1 MSHAIADLIERW
13 DGEHVVCRHDA
24 QSGAWMFVCVHS
36 SRGGVAGGGTRMR
49 VYPTPA
55 DGLADAMRLSSAM
68 TRKFA
73 AADFEM
79 GGAKAVLAVPSIP
92 EGDERRALLLRYADL
107 VASLRG
113 GFVTGPDMNVSAADV
128 DVMRERSEHV
138 RGSTASMH
146 DGHSSARATAIGVL
160 EGIRASVAF
169 ALGDGLAGRTVLVQG
184 LGEVGVPLAEMLAQ
198 EGATLLVSDLDDGRA
213 RAVAERFGATTVPP
227 DEALATE
234 CDVLA
239 PCAVGGVIDGGL
251 RCRIVAGSANNP
263 LREPEVAEAL
273 HAAGILYAP
282 DYVISGGGVIYALGV
297 EVDGWGTERLL
308 ERLRGIGT
316 TLTEIYESS
325 AREGIS
331 TEAAAQALVAARTGG
346 A

>member
-24 QSGAWMFVCVHS
+24 RSGAWMFVCVHS
-36 SRGGVAGGGTRMR
+36 TQRGVAGGGTRMR

-55 DGLADAMRLSSAM
+55 DGLADGMRLSSAM

-73 AADFEM
+73 AAGFDV
-79 GGAKAVLAVPSIP
+79 GGAKAVLAVPEIP
-92 EGDERRALLLRYADL
+92 TGEERRALLVNYGDL

-113 GFVTGPDMNVSAADV
+113 SFITGPDMNVSPADV
-128 DVMRERSEHV
+128 DVMRERSEYV
-138 RGSTASMH
+138 FGTSAGVH
-146 DGHSSARATAIGVL
+146 DGVSGAQATALGVL

-169 ALGDGLAGRTVLVQG
+169 ALGGGLARRTVLVQG
-184 LGEVGVPLAEMLAQ
+184 LGSVGGRLAELLTQ
-198 EGATLLVSDLDDGRA
+198 EGATLLVSDLDETRTRDA
-213 RAVAERFGATTVPP
+213 AERLGATIVPP
-227 DEALATE
+227 EAALQTE

-251 RCRIVAGSANNP
+251 RCRIVAGCANNP
-263 LREPEVAEAL
+263 LRAREVADAL
-273 HAAGILYAP
+273 SAAGILYAP

-297 EVDGWGTERLL
+297 EADGWGTERLH
-308 ERLRGIGT
+308 EHLRGIGT
-316 TLTEIYESS
+316 TLTEIYENA
-325 AREGIS
+325 ARQGIS
-331 TEAAAQALVAARTGG
+331 TEAAAEALVAARTGG